1 MSPTDRSIDSGTA
14 AAVSTLARPGVD
26 AHLLARGTTGRRRS
40 NTLSA
45 SVSSTSATLTSR
57 PAATAR
63 SRIKAG
69 SARTKKVGS
78 SARRSHAMAA
88 SSGPIPEGSPIVTAI
103 GRTGLLR
110 LAGGIEFLAEVDI
123 GERSQRK
130 LEHHLRH
137 GVVFVPRFRIAL
149 RHGGAHPEALVEVG
163 QAHRGGGEVLPVY
176 VVKRRAARG
185 PVGVQLVACGT
196 ENAFAVLEPEKRLL
210 LVASV

>member
-1 MSPTDRSIDSGTA
+1 MSPTDRSIDSSTA

-78 SARRSHAMAA
+78 SARRNHAMAA
-88 SSGPIPEGSPIVTAI
+88 SSGPIPAGSPIVTAI
-103 GRTGLLR
+103 GRTDLLR
-110 LAGGIEFLAEVDI
+110 LACRIEFLAEVDVA
-123 GERSQRK
+123 ERSQQK
-130 LEHHLRH
+130 LHPHLRD
-137 GVVFVPRFRIAL
+137 GVVFVPRFGRAL
-149 RHGGAHPEALVEVG
+149 GN
-163 QAHRGGGEVLPVY
+163 
-176 VVKRRAARG
+176 
-185 PVGVQLVACGT
+185 GT
-196 ENAFAVLEPEKRLL
+196 DHA
-210 LVASV
+210 